1 MAYRKAQRLR
11 LEALTCQEGWG
22 SGPCRQMVALGG
34 SYSPAQT
41 LSAISGGHWAATAC
55 TPKREGEMNV
65 GCELSGSLLR
75 GVLQGWVAEGTMCP
89 KDTVLLT
96 DQSAQGSSEQ
106 QHGLHRTL
114 VSLKTSNVMHSH
126 PSF

>member
-1 MAYRKAQRLR
+1 MGVQSGIQVGS
-11 LEALTCQEGWG
+11 EAEAGGSDLPAGWG

-34 SYSPAQT
+34 SCSPAQT

-89 KDTVLLT
+89 EDTVLLT
-96 DQSAQGSSEQ
+96 DQSARGSSE
-106 QHGLHRTL
+106 
-114 VSLKTSNVMHSH
+114 SNSMACTEHSYL
-126 PSF
+126 